1 MPGNLRYPLR
11 STQSRV
17 PLEVNV
23 AAALPLLVIMEKGAE
38 AAEALNV
45 TEIFYNRV
53 ADHIRNQP
61 DAARS
66 HAFDK
71 QRMDELIQ
79 ALDGWDDLD
88 AQERSRRNKEIG
100 NNRAYKMCKKF
111 CVLDIAGELA
121 LVDLVHPPGNG
132 PPVPP
137 PFQMLSRFAAS
148 KIGSSQKTHSQGS
161 ACSDA
166 QAGQEDA
173 GEGA

>member
-1 MPGNLRYPLR
+1 
-11 STQSRV
+11 
-17 PLEVNV
+17 
-23 AAALPLLVIMEKGAE
+23 MEKGAE
-38 AAEALNV
+38 DDEALNV

-79 ALDGWDDLD
+79 ALDGWEDLD

-111 CVLDIAGELA
+111 CVLDIAGERA
-121 LVDLVHPPGNG
+121 LVRGGHP
-132 PPVPP
+132 VDR
-137 PFQMLSRFAAS
+137 LSMSRS
-148 KIGSSQKTHSQGS
+148 
-161 ACSDA
+161 
-166 QAGQEDA
+166 
-173 GEGA
+173 

>member
-1 MPGNLRYPLR
+1 M
-11 STQSRV
+11 
-17 PLEVNV
+17 

-38 AAEALNV
+38 AAEALTGMEIYYKRV
-45 TEIFYNRV
+45 T
-53 ADHIRNQP
+53 DHLHNQP

-111 CVLDIAGELA
+111 CVLDIAGERA
-121 LVDLVHPPGNG
+121 LVDLVHAPGDG

-137 PFQMLSRFAAS
+137 PFQMLSRSAAS
-148 KIGSSQKTHSQGS
+148 KIGSPASRRSTRRVDTSS
-161 ACSDA
+161 
-166 QAGQEDA
+166 
-173 GEGA
+173 

>member
-1 MPGNLRYPLR
+1 MR
-11 STQSRV
+11 STQSRL
-17 PLEVNV
+17 PFEVNV

-38 AAEALNV
+38 AAEALTGMEIYYKRV
-45 TEIFYNRV
+45 T
-53 ADHIRNQP
+53 DHLHNQP

-79 ALDGWDDLD
+79 ALDGWEDLD

-111 CVLDIAGELA
+111 CVLDIAGERA

-132 PPVPP
+132 NGPPVPP
-137 PFQMLSRFAAS
+137 PFR
-148 KIGSSQKTHSQGS
+148 IW
-161 ACSDA
+161 
-166 QAGQEDA
+166 
-173 GEGA
+173 

>member
-1 MPGNLRYPLR
+1 M
-11 STQSRV
+11 
-17 PLEVNV
+17 
-23 AAALPLLVIMEKGAE
+23 AAALPLVVIMEKGAE

-79 ALDGWDDLD
+79 ALDGWEDLD

-111 CVLDIAGELA
+111 CVLDIAGERA

-137 PFQMLSRFAAS
+137 PISDAVKVCCVEDWFTCIKEVHEACGHIKSRTLEKKMLSRERYTELRNLQRGTPPPFVAS
-148 KIGSSQKTHSQGS
+148 P
-161 ACSDA
+161 
-166 QAGQEDA
+166 
-173 GEGA
+173 

>member
-1 MPGNLRYPLR
+1 
-11 STQSRV
+11 
-17 PLEVNV
+17 
-23 AAALPLLVIMEKGAE
+23 MEKGAE

-111 CVLDIAGELA
+111 CVLDLPLEQGEIQHSTRALAPWPAAAGESLP
-121 LVDLVHPPGNG
+121 HRP
-132 PPVPP
+132 
-137 PFQMLSRFAAS
+137 
-148 KIGSSQKTHSQGS
+148 
-161 ACSDA
+161 
-166 QAGQEDA
+166 
-173 GEGA
+173 

>member
-1 MPGNLRYPLR
+1 
-11 STQSRV
+11 
-17 PLEVNV
+17 
-23 AAALPLLVIMEKGAE
+23 MEKGAE

-111 CVLDIAGELA
+111 CVLDIAGERA
-121 LVDLVHPPGNG
+121 LVDLGTWRARAVRAHHSSRRRVAWVVGKG
-132 PPVPP
+132 
-137 PFQMLSRFAAS
+137 LSS
-148 KIGSSQKTHSQGS
+148 WKW
-161 ACSDA
+161 
-166 QAGQEDA
+166 
-173 GEGA
+173 

>member
-1 MPGNLRYPLR
+1 M
-11 STQSRV
+11 
-17 PLEVNV
+17 
-23 AAALPLLVIMEKGAE
+23 AAALPLVVIMEKGAE

-71 QRMDELIQ
+71 QRMYELIQ
-79 ALDGWDDLD
+79 ALDGWADLD

-111 CVLDIAGELA
+111 CVLDIAGERA
-121 LVDLVHPPGNG
+121 LVDLVHAPGDG
-132 PPVPP
+132 PPVHARTRRTR
-137 PFQMLSRFAAS
+137 SR
-148 KIGSSQKTHSQGS
+148 GHVET
-161 ACSDA
+161 A
-166 QAGQEDA
+166 QRPCGVNVQCVHVHTQYCV
-173 GEGA
+173 